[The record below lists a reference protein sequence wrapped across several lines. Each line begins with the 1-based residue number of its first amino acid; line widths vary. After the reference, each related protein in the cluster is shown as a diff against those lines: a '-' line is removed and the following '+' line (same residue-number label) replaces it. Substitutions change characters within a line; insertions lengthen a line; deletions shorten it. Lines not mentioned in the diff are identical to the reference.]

1 MRPSPISNPR
11 RQMRLE
17 CSFRASSAESRRDDA
32 GRVEHPPLS
41 SAETW
46 CLSPLPRSLNSDLC
60 SPPLI
65 RGLINSPSVT
75 GRRTGRWTWR
85 SGGVVEAG
93 EAQSPRQ
100 ETPTN
105 PLPENAFPSKSNQT
119 VGPGL
124 SGANPPPFF
133 LRKRGGLVGN
143 GGYPQA
149 ATAFHALG
157 RARAYPNAFQQM
169 PNYFF
174 LSFDVHS
181 YRRFSFPKQGLDSI
195 TNGILKKHILAR
207 DAVIS

>member
-1 MRPSPISNPR
+1 MSESVASQSQQRPMLAPID
-11 RQMRLE
+11 Q
-17 CSFRASSAESRRDDA
+17 RAHKLTFSDWTQD
-32 GRVEHPPLS
+32 
-41 SAETW
+41 
-46 CLSPLPRSLNSDLC
+46 RSLDMAVWRCGRS
-60 SPPLI
+60 
-65 RGLINSPSVT
+65 RGGPESQT
-75 GRRTGRWTWR
+75 G
-85 SGGVVEAG
+85 
-93 EAQSPRQ
+93 
-100 ETPTN
+100 
-105 PLPENAFPSKSNQT
+105 NAYEPASRKCIPIKEQPDCRARAEW
-119 VGPGL
+119 GQ
-124 SGANPPPFF
+124 PPPFFF

>member
-169 PNYFF
+169 PNYFY
-174 LSFDVHS
+174 SF
-181 YRRFSFPKQGLDSI
+181 F
-195 TNGILKKHILAR
+195 
-207 DAVIS
+207 